1 MNIPKIPTIEQL
13 RDFAQSYFDSGDCP
27 TLQWEEIANG
37 VAGQADREKNLIAIN
52 PNAEVNCIGCSIGIK
67 GWDGYHYYESLKAE
81 GLELTEGEQYFLTLL
96 HEIGHFKK
104 LWDPPEEWLEI
115 KKQLEEDW
123 PCDLEMHLYC
133 TEDYINREEGLYDF
147 QHWLVGEG
155 LTEHSVVEDWSVKE
169 FKERREE
176 IRRILNTAL
185 REYSSLYESG
195 FAKKKFTP

>member
-37 VAGQADREKNLIAIN
+37 VAGQADREKNLIAIT

-96 HEIGHFKK
+96 HISRGESDVFSCFDKEG
-104 LWDPPEEWLEI
+104 
-115 KKQLEEDW
+115 KQL
-123 PCDLEMHLYC
+123 
-133 TEDYINREEGLYDF
+133 
-147 QHWLVGEG
+147 WLRARKAR
-155 LTEHSVVEDWSVKE
+155 LS
-169 FKERREE
+169 E
-176 IRRILNTAL
+176 ILIH
-185 REYSSLYESG
+185 
-195 FAKKKFTP
+195 